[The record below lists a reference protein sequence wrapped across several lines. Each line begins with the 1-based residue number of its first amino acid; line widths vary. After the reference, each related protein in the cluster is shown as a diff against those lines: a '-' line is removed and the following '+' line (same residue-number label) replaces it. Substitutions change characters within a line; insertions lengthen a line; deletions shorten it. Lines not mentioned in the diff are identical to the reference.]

1 MTSVIGVSV
10 GARTVGMGMGVSRLL
25 DGVGAVAGSGRREYR
40 GVKRVPKPV
49 LIDVGKNFPL
59 ESRSGSFFLG
69 ARFVDRVKRKKIRFK
84 PQKQKQID
92 SKMW

>member
-1 MTSVIGVSV
+1 MTSVV
-10 GARTVGMGMGVSRLL
+10 GAIVGACCTAGMGTGVSRSL
-25 DGVGAVAGSGRREYR
+25 DGAGAVAGSGGREYR

-69 ARFVDRVKRKKIRFK
+69 ARFVDRRKKEK
-84 PQKQKQID
+84 NKVQA
-92 SKMW
+92 SKAEAN